1 MNELEAKRKADAAP
15 DREKFLAL
23 ADFIESYAV
32 PTCATKEGQNLA
44 GDISNRKRGFAQWVR
59 RMAGEL

>member
-1 MNELEAKRKADAAP
+1 MNSEAKRKAEAAP

-32 PTCATKEGQNLA
+32 PTCGTKEGQNLA
-44 GDISNRKRGFAQWVR
+44 FEIGERKRGFAQWVR